1 MKKWL
6 AIGMLL
12 AGIASCQ
19 IDYSD
24 AYSEPDSVLTP
35 VQMVDILTE
44 LSIVE
49 AAYQSKYIQVSR
61 FSSLLQ
67 KEADSIFTV
76 FKTDRTV
83 FEENMTYYAY
93 QREELKGI
101 YQQVKANLEKRKSE
115 IKIDPNEIPVTPP
128 VKKEEDTIPKILTE
142 EDL

>member
-6 AIGMLL
+6 MIGVILT
-12 AGIASCQ
+12 GIGACQ
-19 IDYSD
+19 MDYSD
-24 AYSEPDSVLTP
+24 AYSEPDQLLRP
-35 VQMVDILTE
+35 EQMVGILTE

-83 FEENMTYYAY
+83 FEESMTYYGY

-101 YQQVKANLEKRKSE
+101 YQQVKVNLEKRKSE
-115 IKIDPNEIPVTPP
+115 IKIDPNEIPDVPP

-142 EDL
+142 EDM

>member
-1 MKKWL
+1 MKRWL
-6 AIGMLL
+6 VIVGLL
-12 AGIASCQ
+12 AGFSSCQ

-24 AYSEPDSVLTP
+24 AYSEPETVLTP
-35 VQMVDILTE
+35 EQMTGILTE
-44 LSIVE
+44 LAVVE

-67 KEADSIFTV
+67 KEADSIFTT

-93 QREELKGI
+93 QREELKEI
-101 YQQVKANLEKRKSE
+101 YQQVKVNLEKRKSE
-115 IKIDPNEIPVTPP
+115 IKIDPNEIPVALPAE
-128 VKKEEDTIPKILTE
+128 KDTIPKILTE